1 MAKAYAVT
9 GVGMAYD
16 AGLIA
21 PDMRVCELLG
31 DEMPPLADPGW
42 RGVTLD
48 QLMCHRAGYG
58 RGWLDI
64 DVDDASEYAGDDY
77 LALAMRE
84 KLVHAPGAAY
94 QYTDAAYYIVSR
106 IVERAVKMPLDDYLR
121 PLLMGKLKYREMGW
135 SRCPRGHALGATGL
149 FVRVEDMVKL
159 GMVYAC
165 GGMWRGERLLSAQW
179 VKLCL
184 ERGYEFGEIC
194 GGWYGKG
201 GMFGQMLC
209 FNVEKQCALAWQ
221 AHTETSALNAIL
233 GIKP

>member
-1 MAKAYAVT
+1 
-9 GVGMAYD
+9 MAYD

-106 IVERAVKMPLDDYLR
+106 IVEHAVNKPLDVTCA
-121 PLLMGKLKYREMGW
+121 
-135 SRCPRGHALGATGL
+135 RCLWANSNTAKWAGAAAPKATQWAQP
-149 FVRVEDMVKL
+149 
-159 GMVYAC
+159 AC
-165 GGMWRGERLLSAQW
+165 SCAWR
-179 VKLCL
+179 
-184 ERGYEFGEIC
+184 I
-194 GGWYGKG
+194 
-201 GMFGQMLC
+201 
-209 FNVEKQCALAWQ
+209 
-221 AHTETSALNAIL
+221 
-233 GIKP
+233 